1 MELYELLSGTAVGI
15 RTQDGV
21 VLASE
26 RRVAYGFYL
35 LSKSGR
41 KIFKVNDK
49 VGIAAAG
56 VLADMQ
62 AIARIVRADMNL
74 YYLRTRRKPAVR
86 SVAKLLSVLL
96 FEHRLVPYIC
106 EVVVGGIDDEGS
118 HIYVLDPAGSLIE
131 DDYTALGT
139 GAKIAIGILEGEY
152 RKDMTIQEARELAV
166 KAIRQAISRDP
177 VSGDGCDLLIITREG
192 AREETVQF

>member
-15 RTQDGV
+15 RAQDGV

-41 KIFKVNDK
+41 KIFKINDR

-62 AIARIVRADMNL
+62 TIARIVRADMNL
-74 YYLRTRRKPAVR
+74 YYLRTRRVPAVK
-86 SVAKLLSVLL
+86 SVAKLLSILL
-96 FEHRLVPYIC
+96 FEHRLIPYIC
-106 EVVVGGIDDEGS
+106 EVVVGGIDDEGP

-139 GAKIAIGILEGEY
+139 GAKIAIGILESEY
-152 RKDMTIQEARELAV
+152 RKDMTVKEAKELAV
-166 KAIRQAISRDP
+166 KAIRQAVSRDP

-192 AREETVQF
+192 TREETVQF

>member
-15 RTQDGV
+15 RAEDGI
-21 VLASE
+21 VLASV

-41 KIFKVNDK
+41 KIFKINDR

-62 AIARIVRADMNL
+62 TIARIVRADMNL
-74 YYLRTRRKPAVR
+74 YYLRTRRAPSVR

-96 FEHRLVPYIC
+96 FEHRLIPYIC
-106 EVVVGGIDDEGS
+106 EVVVGGVDDEGP

-131 DDYTALGT
+131 DDYTALGS
-139 GAKIAIGILEGEY
+139 GAKIAIGILESEY
-152 RKDMTIQEARELAV
+152 RKDMKVSEAKDLAV

-192 AREETVQF
+192 VKEETVQF